1 MTREQFNIIVKR
13 VGNKNDDILYKDII
27 DFFST
32 GGFTTIEHKAHFMSQ
47 ICHESNFI
55 TRFVENLNYSSE
67 RLLTIFPRYFNSVT
81 AKQYARKP
89 IQIANRVYA
98 NRMENGDEK
107 SGDGWRF
114 RGASPIQL
122 TGRKNYRLC
131 SNYLKVDILNNPDFA
146 QTIECAIPICDYYW
160 TTNNLNQIISKLPK
174 DDDKNLDNN
183 VRVITM
189 AINGGTNGLDERIK
203 LYKEC
208 KMILLS
214 K

>member
-32 GGFTTIEHKAHFMSQ
+32 GGFATIEHKAHFMSQ
-47 ICHESNFI
+47 NCHESNYL
-55 TRFVENLNYSSE
+55 TRFVENLNYSAN
-67 RLLTIFPRYFNSVT
+67 RLLQIFPKYFSSVT

-89 IQIANRVYA
+89 VQIANKVYA

-114 RGASPIQL
+114 RGASLIQL
-122 TGRKNYRLC
+122 TGRKNFRLC
-131 SNYLKVDILNNPDFA
+131 STYLKIDLINNPDFA

-160 TTNNLNQIISKLPK
+160 TTNNLNQIISNLPK
-174 DDDKNLDNN
+174 DDDINLVNN
-183 VRVITM
+183 VKEITKR
-189 AINGGTNGLDERIK
+189 INGGTNGLNERIE
-203 LYKEC
+203 LYKKC
-208 KMILLS
+208 KSILSL
-214 K
+214 